1 MFVGAHLG
9 SASIK
14 VREEA
19 HSDLQ
24 KGPLCRFR
32 RACRRYGTGRNRH
45 PKVRT
50 EASCNRVGDP
60 GESCTWAPKASKRAY
75 VYHWV
80 STSILTSKSPG
91 WPLWS
96 GPCPPPWDYCGQ
108 ACVPPPWDYW
118 GNHTKSPLGGHCGQ
132 ACVPPLGTRHHME
145 AVEFYNYRE
154 TVERGRDVGFYKYKE
169 KL

>member
-1 MFVGAHLG
+1 MLLDIGAHLG
-9 SASIK
+9 SASIE

-96 GPCPPPWDYCGQ
+96 GLCPPPWDYCGQ
-108 ACVPPPWDYW
+108 ACVPPLGTTGVTTPSLPWVA
-118 GNHTKSPLGGHCGQ
+118 TVVRPVS
-132 ACVPPLGTRHHME
+132 PPLGLGTTWRPS
-145 AVEFYNYRE
+145 NS
-154 TVERGRDVGFYKYKE
+154 TITE

>member
-1 MFVGAHLG
+1 M
-9 SASIK
+9 
-14 VREEA
+14 
-19 HSDLQ
+19 
-24 KGPLCRFR
+24 CRFR

-96 GPCPPPWDYCGQ
+96 GLCPPPWDYCGQ
-108 ACVPPPWDYW
+108 ACVPPLGTTGVTTPSLPWVA
-118 GNHTKSPLGGHCGQ
+118 TVVRPVS
-132 ACVPPLGTRHHME
+132 PPLGTRHHME